1 MYSPFSYHIGEK
13 EWAGLLRSD
22 GDETV
27 RGTELDGYFVALCLD
42 EAGMIS
48 ARRAGFDACYS
59 YFASESVSVASKPRV
74 WPKLAQ
80 TARSMSF
87 GFIPSIG
94 PGALLCCSRDCL
106 CFRL

>member
-1 MYSPFSYHIGEK
+1 MFLHSPSSYHVSEK
-13 EWAGLLRSD
+13 EWAHLLQSD

-48 ARRAGFDACYS
+48 AKRAGFDACYS
-59 YFASESVSVASKPRV
+59 YFASDSVSAASKPRV
-74 WPKLAQ
+74 WPRLAQ
-80 TARSMSF
+80 TARSISF

-94 PGALLCCSRDCL
+94 PGASLC
-106 CFRL
+106 RLK